1 MSTHKYTCVRLYINI
16 FNVYKS
22 VSHIYIHK
30 HTYMH
35 HHIYIYDH
43 TYIKMYVHVQGLPV
57 YVYSNMHACI
67 CPHNFSIKSPPGK
80 VCSTETSGST
90 LLHRL
95 GVVLKPLFLTLG
107 GNICKIEVK
116 PQWFIKRLSI
126 PTIHPQSI
134 KKILPNSSAVQAIQ
148 IHQASKNMFLHLES
162 KFSSPAVAPRSPAQQ
177 QRVRQLAR
185 PWRRLGES
193 WLVGGFS
200 IKW

>member
-1 MSTHKYTCVRLYINI
+1 
-16 FNVYKS
+16 
-22 VSHIYIHK
+22 
-30 HTYMH
+30 
-35 HHIYIYDH
+35 
-43 TYIKMYVHVQGLPV
+43 MYVHVQGLPV

-134 KKILPNSSAVQAIQ
+134 KKNPTKFIRSSSHPNPSSIKKHVPPPGEQILIPCCCTQVPSTAAARQA
-148 IHQASKNMFLHLES
+148 ARPSLE
-162 KFSSPAVAPRSPAQQ
+162 APRRELTGWWFQH
-177 QRVRQLAR
+177 
-185 PWRRLGES
+185 
-193 WLVGGFS
+193 
-200 IKW
+200 